1 MKKLVTTIVMAAA
14 IMAARAEIVTTTN
27 AAGVVKQEI
36 KYRWE
41 SSISAGLTLT
51 SGNSDTLL
59 TTAAVGTQRKT
70 PINEYTFGADMAYGK
85 SDSVKNVET
94 YHLLGQYNHLFSE
107 RAFGYLRA
115 EFLRD
120 TIADL
125 RSRFTISPGAG
136 YYFLKETNT
145 TLAGEVGPGV
155 IFRDQGGDHE
165 MFATLRIAE
174 RFEHKFAPGTRVWQ
188 SVEFLPEVD
197 KLQNYIV
204 NAEIGAEAALSKSLS
219 LRVVLSDCY
228 NSEPAFNQNQMTLK
242 KRNDVKI
249 VSGIAYRF

>member
-1 MKKLVTTIVMAAA
+1 MKKLVTTILLAAGILVA
-14 IMAARAEIVTTTN
+14 QAETVTTTN

-36 KYRWE
+36 KYPWD

-59 TTAAVGTQRKT
+59 TTAAIGTQRKT
-70 PINEYTFGADMAYGK
+70 PVNEYTFGADMAYGK

-107 RAFGYLRA
+107 RAFGYLRT

-145 TLAGEVGPGV
+145 TLAGEVGPG
-155 IFRDQGGDHE
+155 IIIRDQGGDHE
-165 MFATLRIAE
+165 TFATLRIAE

-188 SVEFLPEVD
+188 SVELLPEVD
-197 KLQNYIV
+197 KFQNYII
-204 NAEIGAEAALSKSLS
+204 NAELGAEAALSKSLS

-228 NSEPAFNQNQMTLK
+228 NSEPAVGR

-249 VSGIAYRF
+249 VSGIVYKF

>member
-1 MKKLVTTIVMAAA
+1 MAAA
-14 IMAARAEIVTTTN
+14 IMAAQAETVTTTN

-36 KYRWE
+36 KYPWE

-70 PINEYTFGADMAYGK
+70 PVNEYTFSADMAYGK
-85 SDSVKNVET
+85 SDSIKNVET

-107 RAFGYLRA
+107 RAFGYLRG
-115 EFLRD
+115 EFVRD

-125 RSRFTISPGAG
+125 RYRVTVSPGAG

-155 IFRDQGGDHE
+155 VFRDQGGDHKT
-165 MFATLRIAE
+165 FATLRVAE

-197 KLQNYIV
+197 KLQNYII
-204 NAEIGAEAALSKSLS
+204 NAELGAEAALSKSLS
-219 LRVVLSDCY
+219 LRVVLSDTY
-228 NSEPAFNQNQMTLK
+228 NSEPAFDQTLLQPK

-249 VSGIAYRF
+249 VSGIVYKF